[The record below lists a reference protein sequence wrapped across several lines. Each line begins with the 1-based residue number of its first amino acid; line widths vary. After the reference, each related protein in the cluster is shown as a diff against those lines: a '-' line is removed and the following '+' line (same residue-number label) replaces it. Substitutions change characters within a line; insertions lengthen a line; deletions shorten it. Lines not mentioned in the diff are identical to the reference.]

1 MATIL
6 SFIKKYRIA
15 AISAICMMLIELFVE
30 LIQPLLISRIIDDG
44 IAKEDLSVVWLW
56 GGVLAVSALLA
67 FAAGLASSFF
77 ASHAS
82 QGFGYDL
89 RDKLYERVQS
99 FSYAVFSKFPTSS
112 LITRLTGDITQ
123 LQEMLFMSLRFA
135 TRVPLVVTGSVIMAL
150 IVNVKLGLLL
160 TVTAP
165 VLAIFIA
172 WMMKKASILFRA
184 VQQRMDTVNGV
195 IQENLTG
202 MRLIRVFVRVGH
214 EMKRFEQRS
223 QDLMRGTVSALRL
236 TETTMPLM
244 LLMMNGGII
253 AILWFGRMDIATGQ
267 ATTGEVVAVLNYSL
281 RTIGALSA
289 LSWIISSY
297 SRAAASGQRV
307 VEVLNTEEAEGTAG
321 AEAVLVDKGRGAR
334 TVRERQRNSRQAGA
348 DGAGSGA
355 QVGGAGA
362 DGTATESP
370 TVATE
375 APAASATAPTAATE
389 APVAATEAP
398 IAAEVATAAAAAPA
412 NKQASFSIQGE
423 VQFDRVS
430 FSYPASDIRVLQ
442 EISFETKPRQR
453 IAIMGATGSGKS
465 SLVQLIPRLHEATG
479 GTIRID
485 GRDIRQMEPEQL
497 RGAIGYVPQEV
508 MLFSGSVRDNIA
520 WGREDASVEQI
531 VNAAKQAQIHETIKR
546 LSHGYDTMLG
556 QRGVNLSG
564 GQKQR
569 LSIARALVR
578 RPAIL
583 ILDDSTSALDVRTEA
598 ALLEELTQLSC
609 TTFLITQKISS
620 TTSADLI
627 LLLDEGRLIAKG
639 SHEELMAESPLYR
652 RIYESQYGEVS
663 QHAQNLR

>member
-15 AISAICMMLIELFVE
+15 AMSAICMMLIELFVE

-44 IAKEDLSVVWLW
+44 INKQDLSVVWLW
-56 GGVLAVSALLA
+56 GGVLVVSALLA
-67 FAAGLASSFF
+67 FVAGVASSFF

-89 RDKLYERVQS
+89 RDKLYDKVQS

-123 LQEMLFMSLRFA
+123 LQEMVFMSLRFA

-165 VLAIFIA
+165 VLALFIL
-172 WMMKKASILFRA
+172 WMMKKASALFRT

-214 EMKRFEQRS
+214 EMKRFEKRS
-223 QDLMRGTVSALRL
+223 QDLMQGTISALRL

-253 AILWFGRMDIATGQ
+253 AILWFGRVDIAAGN
-267 ATTGEVVAVLNYSL
+267 ATIGEVVAVLNYSL

-297 SRAAASGQRV
+297 SRAAASGQRI
-307 VEVLNTEEAEGTAG
+307 VEVLRTEEAEAG
-321 AEAVLVDKGRGAR
+321 AEA
-334 TVRERQRNSRQAGA
+334 
-348 DGAGSGA
+348 
-355 QVGGAGA
+355 
-362 DGTATESP
+362 
-370 TVATE
+370 
-375 APAASATAPTAATE
+375 
-389 APVAATEAP
+389 
-398 IAAEVATAAAAAPA
+398 ATAAKATPAGASAEATVDAEAMMSANAAKAVGGIEAMSANASGEVRPVREAEQRPGQARAEGVNGSSHLTGTKSAPA
-412 NKQASFSIQGE
+412 SKAHPLQGE
-423 VQFDRVS
+423 VRFEGVS
-430 FSYPASDIRVLQ
+430 FSYPSSDIRVLQ
-442 EISFETKPRQR
+442 DITFKVEPRQR
-453 IAIMGATGSGKS
+453 VAIMGATGSGKS

-479 GTIRID
+479 GVIRID
-485 GRDIRQMEPEQL
+485 GRDIRRMEPEQL

-520 WGREDASVEQI
+520 WGREDASMEQI
-531 VNAAKQAQIHETIKR
+531 MNAAKQAQIHETIKR

-578 RPAIL
+578 QPAIL

-627 LLLDEGRLIAKG
+627 LLLDEGRLIAQG
-639 SHEELMAESPLYR
+639 SHEELMAESSLYR
-652 RIYESQYGEVS
+652 RIYESQYGEEA
-663 QHAQNLR
+663 QHVQNLR

>member
-15 AISAICMMLIELFVE
+15 AMSAICMMLIELFVE

-44 IAKEDLSVVWLW
+44 IGKQDLSVVWLW
-56 GGVLAVSALLA
+56 GSVLVVSALLA
-67 FAAGLASSFF
+67 FAAGVASSFF

-89 RDKLYERVQS
+89 RDKLYDKVQS
-99 FSYAVFSKFPTSS
+99 FSYAIFSKFQTSS

-123 LQEMLFMSLRFA
+123 LQEMVFMSLRFA

-150 IVNVKLGLLL
+150 VVNVKLGLLL

-165 VLAIFIA
+165 VLAVFIL
-172 WMMKKASILFRA
+172 WMMKKASALFRT

-214 EMKRFEQRS
+214 EMKRFEKRS
-223 QDLMRGTVSALRL
+223 QELMQGTISALRL

-244 LLMMNGGII
+244 LLLMNGGII
-253 AILWFGRMDIATGQ
+253 AILWFGRVDIAAGN
-267 ATTGEVVAVLNYSL
+267 ATIGEVVAVLNYAL

-297 SRAAASGQRV
+297 SRAAASGQRI
-307 VEVLNTEEAEGTAG
+307 VEVLRTEEAEGAAG
-321 AEAVLVDKGRGAR
+321 TEGVLVDKAGH
-334 TVRERQRNSRQAGA
+334 VREDCEAHGAQRPSQQAGA
-348 DGAGSGA
+348 ANR
-355 QVGGAGA
+355 
-362 DGTATESP
+362 
-370 TVATE
+370 
-375 APAASATAPTAATE
+375 APLP
-389 APVAATEAP
+389 
-398 IAAEVATAAAAAPA
+398 
-412 NKQASFSIQGE
+412 IQGE
-423 VQFDRVS
+423 VQFDGVS
-430 FSYPASDIRVLQ
+430 FNYPASDIRVLQ
-442 EISFETKPRQR
+442 EISFVVKPRQR
-453 IAIMGATGSGKS
+453 VAIMGATGSGKS
-465 SLVQLIPRLHEATG
+465 SLVQLIPRLHEATA
-479 GTIRID
+479 GTIRVD
-485 GRDIRQMEPEQL
+485 GRDIRQIEPEQL

-520 WGREDASVEQI
+520 WGREDASMEQI

-546 LSHGYDTMLG
+546 LPHGYDTMLG

-578 RPAIL
+578 QPGIL
-583 ILDDSTSALDVRTEA
+583 VLDDSTSALDVRTEA
-598 ALLEELTQLSC
+598 ALLEELTGLSC

-627 LLLDEGRLIAKG
+627 LLLDEGRLIAQG
-639 SHEELMAESPLYR
+639 SHEELMVESSLYR
-652 RIYESQYGEVS
+652 RIYESQYGEEA
-663 QHAQNLR
+663 QHAQDLR

>member
-15 AISAICMMLIELFVE
+15 AMSAICMMLIELFVE

-44 IAKEDLSVVWLW
+44 IGKQDLSVVWLW
-56 GGVLAVSALLA
+56 GGVLVVSALLA
-67 FAAGLASSFF
+67 FAAGVASSFF

-89 RDKLYERVQS
+89 RDKLYDKVQS
-99 FSYAVFSKFPTSS
+99 FSYAIFSKFQTSS

-123 LQEMLFMSLRFA
+123 LQEMVFMSLRFA

-150 IVNVKLGLLL
+150 VVNVKLGLLL

-165 VLAIFIA
+165 VLAVFIL

-214 EMKRFEQRS
+214 EMKRFEKRS
-223 QDLMRGTVSALRL
+223 QELMQGTISALRL

-244 LLMMNGGII
+244 LLLMNGGII
-253 AILWFGRMDIATGQ
+253 AILWFGRVDIAAGH
-267 ATTGEVVAVLNYSL
+267 ATIGEVVAVLNYAL

-307 VEVLNTEEAEGTAG
+307 VEVLRTEEGSSLIRAE
-321 AEAVLVDKGRGAR
+321 
-334 TVRERQRNSRQAGA
+334 
-348 DGAGSGA
+348 
-355 QVGGAGA
+355 
-362 DGTATESP
+362 
-370 TVATE
+370 
-375 APAASATAPTAATE
+375 SATTVKVLPL
-389 APVAATEAP
+389 
-398 IAAEVATAAAAAPA
+398 
-412 NKQASFSIQGE
+412 QGQVE
-423 VQFDRVS
+423 FEGVS

-442 EISFETKPRQR
+442 DITFKVQPRQR
-453 IAIMGATGSGKS
+453 VAIMGATGSGKS
-465 SLVQLIPRLHEATG
+465 SLVQLILRLHDATSG
-479 GTIRID
+479 NILID
-485 GRDIRQMEPEQL
+485 GRDIGQMEPEQL

-520 WGREDASVEQI
+520 WGREDASMEQI
-531 VNAAKQAQIHETIKR
+531 MNAAKQAQIHETIKR
-546 LSHGYDTMLG
+546 LPHGYDTMLG

-578 RPAIL
+578 QPGIL

-598 ALLEELTQLSC
+598 ALLEELTGLSC

-627 LLLDEGRLIAKG
+627 LLLDEGRLIAQG
-639 SHEELMAESPLYR
+639 SHEELMAESSLYR
-652 RIYESQYGEVS
+652 RIYGSQYGEEA
-663 QHAQNLR
+663 QHVQNLR

>member
-15 AISAICMMLIELFVE
+15 AMSAICMMLIELFVE

-44 IAKEDLSVVWLW
+44 IGKQDLSVVWLW
-56 GGVLAVSALLA
+56 GGVLVVSALLA
-67 FAAGLASSFF
+67 FAAGVASSFF

-89 RDKLYERVQS
+89 RDKLYDKVQS

-123 LQEMLFMSLRFA
+123 LQEMVFMSLRFA

-165 VLAIFIA
+165 VLAVFII
-172 WMMKKASILFRA
+172 WMMKKTSILFRA

-223 QDLMRGTVSALRL
+223 RELMQGTVSALRL

-244 LLMMNGGII
+244 LLLMNGGII
-253 AILWFGRMDIATGQ
+253 AILWFGRMDIASGH

-307 VEVLNTEEAEGTAG
+307 AEVLRTEEAEAAAGT
-321 AEAVLVDKGRGAR
+321 EAVSVDKSGEAR
-334 TVRERQRNSRQAGA
+334 DVREAQRSSRQAGA
-348 DGAGSGA
+348 
-355 QVGGAGA
+355 
-362 DGTATESP
+362 
-370 TVATE
+370 
-375 APAASATAPTAATE
+375 AASTG
-389 APVAATEAP
+389 
-398 IAAEVATAAAAAPA
+398 
-412 NKQASFSIQGE
+412 KRASVPLQGE
-423 VQFDRVS
+423 VQFDEVS

-442 EISFETKPRQR
+442 EISFEAKPRQR

-485 GRDIRQMEPEQL
+485 SRDIRQMEPEQL

-520 WGREDASVEQI
+520 WGREDASMEQI

-546 LSHGYDTMLG
+546 LPRGYETMLG

-578 RPAIL
+578 QPAIL

-598 ALLEELTQLSC
+598 ALLEELTRLSC

-652 RIYESQYGEVS
+652 RIYESQYGEGS